1 MKGCDVSMIGQSA
14 PMRRLRAMVATV
26 APARLPVLIEGETG
40 TGKEL
45 VASMIHTLSS
55 RTAPFVALNVCALGD
70 SMFEDALFGHMRG
83 AYTGASSDSLGFL
96 REAHGGTLFLDEIS
110 GLPVSLQAKLLRAI
124 ETGVFRPIGAS
135 RDSESDFR
143 TVAATNESLDDLVV
157 HGRFRADLA
166 HRLRGVVLTVPPL
179 RERVDD
185 IPLLVGHFV
194 RRGDVSE
201 TVVMREAM
209 EMLQQRSWPGN
220 VRELKQVVEAAAVF
234 GGDVIDAEAIV
245 LALANRTR
253 TTDSAQGSR
262 ELAARRDFIT
272 VLEQAEWDT
281 GRAAESLG
289 VHRATIYRRLKR
301 LGVEI
306 PAERGRHAN
315 RLLGARSTNPF
326 AT

>member
-1 MKGCDVSMIGQSA
+1 MIGQSA
-14 PMRRLRAMVATV
+14 PIRRLRAMVATV

-70 SMFEDALFGHMRG
+70 SMFEDALFGHTRG

-110 GLPVSLQAKLLRAI
+110 GLPVPLQAKLLRAI

-135 RDSESDFR
+135 RDSQSDFR
-143 TVAATNESLDDLVV
+143 TIAATNESLDDLVV

-185 IPLLVGHFV
+185 IPLLVEHFV
-194 RRGDVSE
+194 RRGDVNR

-209 EMLQQRSWPGN
+209 EMLQQRNWPGN

-234 GGDVIDAEAIV
+234 GGDVINADAIV

-253 TTDSAQGSR
+253 TTDSADRSR
-262 ELAARRDFIT
+262 ELVARRDFVA
-272 VLEQAEWDT
+272 VLERVKWDT
-281 GRAAESLG
+281 GRAAEALG
-289 VHRATIYRRLKR
+289 VHRATIYRKMKR
-301 LGVEI
+301 LGIEMPVT
-306 PAERGRHAN
+306 RSRHSS
-315 RLLGARSTNPF
+315 RTLRARSTHSV
-326 AT
+326 AS